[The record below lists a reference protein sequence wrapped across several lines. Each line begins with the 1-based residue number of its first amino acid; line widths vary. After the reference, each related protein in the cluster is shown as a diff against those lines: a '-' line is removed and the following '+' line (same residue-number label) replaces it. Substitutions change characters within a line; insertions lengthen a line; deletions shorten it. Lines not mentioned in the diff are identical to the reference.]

1 MRRIRFSAF
10 LLLLVTML
18 TATAESIN
26 ESQAREIASR
36 FMASHAMPTTSLKM
50 AHKAPRLNSTIG
62 QNGQAAYYVFNASQG
77 FVIVAGDD
85 RAPAVLGYSDK
96 GTFDSQD
103 VPEAMQE
110 MLDSYAEQIAD
121 LEKGLQAAS
130 HLSNVAAI
138 APLVSASWSQNSPFN
153 YRLPLINGKHA
164 YVGCV
169 ATALAQVL
177 YYWKWP
183 IRPTRSIPSYTS
195 ENLSIYMPEL
205 PIVSFDWNNMKDT
218 YLTSDSTSI
227 QAWAAAT
234 LSLYSAQAVTMDFKK
249 NSSSA
254 YSSDIPYALTN
265 YFGYSSD
272 VKYNQRLLY
281 TTDEWENMIYNE
293 IADRRPVIYSGS
305 KSSGGHAFVCDG
317 YDGNGRFHINW
328 GWNSQSN
335 GYFLLSVL
343 SPDAQGTGGASG
355 SDGYILRQSAITG
368 IKPGN
373 QQPYDLEVSTK
384 YIEVLSYTSTRNSTN
399 TNFTVSQTTHFMNY
413 MPITISFDFG
423 WGLYRQDNTL
433 VSILSTSSR
442 SDLRPMYY
450 IYPTQTLAFGANLTS
465 GTYRILPIYSE
476 RAAANW
482 RPCIG
487 SNLHYIEVTINGNSC
502 TMNAHGL
509 GSMPNY
515 QVNDIS
521 MSGHMHPNRPVEI
534 TMNLTNMGNT
544 RNDVI
549 YMFADGTLKATGFV
563 DVEKGKTTDVGFQY
577 TRETAGTS
585 NLTFSFDEDGKEPF
599 ASRSITIDA
608 MPAATLS
615 SSVKTLNVTDEANRI
630 ITSDKM
636 SVQVTISNTGTSTY
650 NEDITIRLYKHIYD
664 NYGTMVETQSVP
676 ISLSR
681 RQSTTVQFD
690 LDNVMDNWRYFAKI
704 YYYSEGELISLG
716 GTGFYT
722 IVFPTPPGPIL
733 GDVNNDGEVNI
744 ADINVV
750 IDILLG
756 RLAPHDVLK
765 RADVDGNGEINIG
778 DINAIIEVLL
788 GH

>member
-1 MRRIRFSAF
+1 
-10 LLLLVTML
+10 
-18 TATAESIN
+18 
-26 ESQAREIASR
+26 
-36 FMASHAMPTTSLKM
+36 
-50 AHKAPRLNSTIG
+50 
-62 QNGQAAYYVFNASQG
+62 
-77 FVIVAGDD
+77 
-85 RAPAVLGYSDK
+85 
-96 GTFDSQD
+96 
-103 VPEAMQE
+103 
-110 MLDSYAEQIAD
+110 
-121 LEKGLQAAS
+121 
-130 HLSNVAAI
+130 
-138 APLVSASWSQNSPFN
+138 
-153 YRLPLINGKHA
+153 
-164 YVGCV
+164 
-169 ATALAQVL
+169 
-177 YYWKWP
+177 
-183 IRPTRSIPSYTS
+183 
-195 ENLSIYMPEL
+195 
-205 PIVSFDWNNMKDT
+205 
-218 YLTSDSTSI
+218 
-227 QAWAAAT
+227 
-234 LSLYSAQAVTMDFKK
+234 
-249 NSSSA
+249 
-254 YSSDIPYALTN
+254 
-265 YFGYSSD
+265 
-272 VKYNQRLLY
+272 
-281 TTDEWENMIYNE
+281 
-293 IADRRPVIYSGS
+293 
-305 KSSGGHAFVCDG
+305 
-317 YDGNGRFHINW
+317 
-328 GWNSQSN
+328 
-335 GYFLLSVL
+335 
-343 SPDAQGTGGASG
+343 
-355 SDGYILRQSAITG
+355 
-368 IKPGN
+368 
-373 QQPYDLEVSTK
+373 
-384 YIEVLSYTSTRNSTN
+384 
-399 TNFTVSQTTHFMNY
+399 

-450 IYPTQTLAFGANLTS
+450 IYPTQSLAFGANLTS

-636 SVQVTISNTGTSTY
+636 SVQVTINNTGTSTY

-722 IVFPTPPGPIL
+722 IVFPTPPAPIR